1 MIGEL
6 LEMGSV
12 LSETGGATSRTPPG
26 ERMPRPLIGIT
37 TYLEAAR
44 WGDWVREA
52 VLSPPS
58 YARAVEKA
66 GGAPVLLPPL
76 NLGGIDD
83 YVGGLSGVILAGG
96 GELDPSLY
104 GAAREERV
112 RDPQP
117 HRDRFEL
124 ALARAA
130 VKADLPLL
138 ASGRGMHVLN
148 VAQGG
153 TLIPWLPEVVDHGRH
168 AAAQAH
174 RIQISVSSKLGKTVG
189 DTAEVTAPHH
199 QAVKRLGTG
208 LLAVAW
214 ADDQIVEGVELQ
226 GRRFCVG
233 VQWNPGR
240 AGDNRLIEALVEAA
254 RR

>member
-1 MIGEL
+1 
-6 LEMGSV
+6 
-12 LSETGGATSRTPPG
+12 
-26 ERMPRPLIGIT
+26 MPQPLIGIT

-52 VLSPPS
+52 VLSPPF
-58 YARAVEKA
+58 YAQAVEKA

-83 YVGGLSGVILAGG
+83 YVRGLSGVILAGG
-96 GELDPSLY
+96 SELDPSLY

-112 RDPQP
+112 GAPQP

-153 TLIPWLPEVVDHGRH
+153 NLIPWLPEVVDHDRH
-168 AAAQAH
+168 AASTAH
-174 RIQISVSSKLGKTVG
+174 RIQISVSSKLGKALG
-189 DTAEVTAPHH
+189 DTAEVTASHH

-214 ADDQIVEGVELQ
+214 ADDQIVEGIELQ
-226 GRRFCVG
+226 GHRFGIG
-233 VQWNPGR
+233 VQWNLAR
-240 AGDNRLIEALVEAA
+240 AGDNRLVEALVEAA
-254 RR
+254 RS